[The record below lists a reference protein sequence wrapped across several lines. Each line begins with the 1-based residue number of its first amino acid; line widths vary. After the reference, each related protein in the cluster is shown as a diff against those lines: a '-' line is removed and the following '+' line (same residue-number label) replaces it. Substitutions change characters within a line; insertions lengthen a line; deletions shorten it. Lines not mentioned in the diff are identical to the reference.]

1 MIEQVT
7 WRGQVI
13 GIENT
18 PNTMNVR
25 IGLEMCP
32 TNEHELL
39 VLSYDHAPS
48 NVILKAFREHLVVEI
63 DRASPKVY
71 HSEMT

>member
-18 PNTMNVR
+18 PNSMDVRISLEIQTMND
-25 IGLEMCP
+25 
-32 TNEHELL
+32 HEYLISRTL
-39 VLSYDHAPS
+39 C
-48 NVILKAFREHLVVEI
+48 
-63 DRASPKVY
+63 
-71 HSEMT
+71 